1 MSFVAP
7 HTFFIIICLA
17 LPLFQGCEL
26 VRETADHSVIANT
39 PDGAQPPASQ
49 AEPAKVTAKEKSTS
63 KPKLQ
68 TGKASW
74 YGPKFDGMTTAS
86 GDVYAQTELTA
97 AHASLPFGSRVKV
110 TNLTNGKS
118 VEVQITDRGPQVKN
132 RIIDLSHAAA
142 KALEMKEKGT
152 TKVRVELL
160 ADRQSN

>member
-1 MSFVAP
+1 MRFVAP
-7 HTFFIIICLA
+7 HTFVIIICLA

-26 VRETADHSVIANT
+26 VQETADHSVIANT
-39 PDGAQPPASQ
+39 PDGAQPPVSQ
-49 AEPAKVTAKEKSTS
+49 AEPAKEKSTS
-63 KPKLQ
+63 KPKLPQ

-74 YGPKFDGMTTAS
+74 YGPKFDGNKTAS
-86 GDVYAQTELTA
+86 GDVYDQTELTA

-118 VEVQITDRGPQVKN
+118 VEVQITDRGPHVKN
-132 RIIDLSHAAA
+132 RIIDVSHAAA